1 VGISYRWGP
10 KNPSKSR
17 MGIKRISKR

>member
-1 VGISYRWGP
+1 VGISYRRGP